1 MDIITPGIGLIFWNT
16 LFFLVVFLIIGK
28 GIVPSISKALKDRE
42 ESIDNALKSAEQ
54 AKADIAQLKADNE
67 KMKESARAE
76 REEIINEAKAKADTM
91 VTEASDNAKVEAKR
105 ILEEARAS
113 IEAEKRDAL
122 TEIKGVVAELSLD
135 IAEKVVRKQLSGD
148 AAQQELVKELVAEAK
163 I

>member
-16 LFFLVVFLIIGK
+16 LFFLIVFLIIGK

-67 KMKESARAE
+67 KMKEAARAE
-76 REEIINEAKAKADTM
+76 REEIINEAKSKASAVVAEAAESAKA
-91 VTEASDNAKVEAKR
+91 ESKR
-105 ILEEARAS
+105 IIEEARAS

-122 TEIKGVVAELSLD
+122 SEIKGVVAELSLD
-135 IAEKVVRKQLSGD
+135 IAEKVVRKQLADD
-148 AAQQELVKELVAEAK
+148 AAQQQLVKELVAEAK